1 VLVWQGTLED
11 PASIARIRVPV
22 PPDWLAGANQPSL
35 RVVCAWNTPV
45 SAAAPDVWASRHVTM
60 RLKPTL
66 GSDAIRGKGKSHGT
80 YPIIDRVWR
89 LDLEDSDPPSRSQS
103 SDEWVIELSYEDVGP
118 YPATLL
124 VAPQQKV
131 SLVMELSDDSSDPVS
146 PQEELQKLPIAN
158 TMIRLA
164 GVPREIQVPVKIR
177 V

>member
-1 VLVWQGTLED
+1 
-11 PASIARIRVPV
+11 
-22 PPDWLAGANQPSL
+22 
-35 RVVCAWNTPV
+35 
-45 SAAAPDVWASRHVTM
+45 M
-60 RLKPTL
+60 
-66 GSDAIRGKGKSHGT
+66 
-80 YPIIDRVWR
+80 
-89 LDLEDSDPPSRSQS
+89 
-103 SDEWVIELSYEDVGP
+103 IELSYEDVGP

-131 SLVMELSDDSSDPVS
+131 SLVMELFDDSSVPVS

>member
-1 VLVWQGTLED
+1 
-11 PASIARIRVPV
+11 
-22 PPDWLAGANQPSL
+22 
-35 RVVCAWNTPV
+35 
-45 SAAAPDVWASRHVTM
+45 
-60 RLKPTL
+60 
-66 GSDAIRGKGKSHGT
+66 
-80 YPIIDRVWR
+80 
-89 LDLEDSDPPSRSQS
+89 
-103 SDEWVIELSYEDVGP
+103 VIELSYEEVGP

-131 SLVMELSDDSSDPVS
+131 SLVMELFDDSGDPVS